1 MNTVLTEL
9 TDFKTK
15 ITQQMEKFIFF
26 YQVKYDKLEKELI
39 TNKEIQENLTKKL
52 EELNQYKN
60 VSLVKSLDKQLKE
73 SKQQNKILT
82 KQLNSLK
89 KKQSKQNLKQ
99 NNQRKNNTVSKETL
113 QENTNKILDDD
124 ISSIK
129 SNDEN
134 LIKELNNSE
143 NTVINEEKIDK
154 NNDNENENDDDDEDE
169 LEVYEK
175 KIKGVIYYMD
185 NDKNVYKKLEN
196 DEIGPIIGIYKR
208 KKICPI

>member
-1 MNTVLTEL
+1 MDTVTTEL
-9 TDFKTK
+9 TDFKNK
-15 ITQQMEKFIFF
+15 INQDIEKFIFF
-26 YQVKYDKLEKELI
+26 YKIKYEKLEKELI

-52 EELNQYKN
+52 DELNQYKN

-99 NNQRKNNTVSKETL
+99 NNQRRNDTVNKDVI
-113 QENTNKILDDD
+113 QENINIELINDGD
-124 ISSIK
+124 SIK
-129 SNDEN
+129 SNDDN
-134 LIKELNNSE
+134 LIKESNISE
-143 NTVINEEKIDK
+143 NTVIDEEKED
-154 NNDNENENDDDDEDE
+154 ENYEDDEDE

-185 NDKNVYKKLEN
+185 NDKNVYKKLDD

>member
-1 MNTVLTEL
+1 MDTVTTEL
-9 TDFKTK
+9 TDFKNK
-15 ITQQMEKFIFF
+15 INQDIEKFIFF
-26 YQVKYDKLEKELI
+26 YKIKYEKLEKELI

-52 EELNQYKN
+52 DELNQYKN

-99 NNQRKNNTVSKETL
+99 NNQRRNDTVNKDVI
-113 QENTNKILDDD
+113 QENINIELVNDGD
-124 ISSIK
+124 SIK
-129 SNDEN
+129 SNDNN
-134 LIKELNNSE
+134 LIKESNISE
-143 NTVINEEKIDK
+143 NTVIDEEKED
-154 NNDNENENDDDDEDE
+154 ENYEDDEDE

-185 NDKNVYKKLEN
+185 NDKNVYEKLED
-196 DEIGPIIGIYKR
+196 DEIGPIIGVYKR